1 MGWNTSPR
9 EAGRFADWQHS
20 LLVIDTDEDDD
31 DRDDDDDD
39 ENDDDAD
46 DDDDDDDDDM
56 DGQGAKRENSRN
68 PLIIGNANLPLG
80 SCIFDNHE
88 L

>member
-1 MGWNTSPR
+1 MMMMMTIGMTMT
-9 EAGRFADWQHS
+9 
-20 LLVIDTDEDDD
+20 ID
-31 DRDDDDDD
+31 
-39 ENDDDAD
+39 NYND
-46 DDDDDDDDDM
+46 DDDDDDDHM

>member
-1 MGWNTSPR
+1 MQTGSI
-9 EAGRFADWQHS
+9 H
-20 LLVIDTDEDDD
+20 LLVIDTDDDDDD
-31 DRDDDDDD
+31 DRDDDEDDD
-39 ENDDDAD
+39 DADDAD
-46 DDDDDDDDDM
+46 DDDDDDDDDHM
-56 DGQGAKRENSRN
+56 EGQGAKRENSRD